1 MKPCQTITRSSWG
14 VLIAVLWSLLAA
26 GCAGNHSGAPLL
38 TPPALR
44 TEIAAQT
51 AQGIDP
57 SQPPSAD
64 VIPTATLEN
73 QPTATPATAETATP
87 QPTPAQIFE
96 LPPTDG
102 PTSTKTP
109 WRRRTPTITPTPEP
123 LTAVMF
129 INRPGPFSKVKS
141 PLLINANASPGADGI
156 VWIELIGEDG
166 RNLYQTRLNFSSYAN
181 RSISIAPEITF
192 ALQAPAELARLVISK
207 RDLYNRISALTS
219 TDLILIQMG
228 DDQIFPTGYSKE
240 PYIVRAPEEGQVISG
255 GVVQVAALVR
265 PVNDSPLIIELL
277 DEQGN
282 AIASTTLDLVFP
294 TGDLSHTPFDV
305 NLTYTISQSTNALLV
320 FRQEST
326 GRIPGTVALTSLELT
341 LQP

>member
-1 MKPCQTITRSSWG
+1 MKPCQTITRSSW
-14 VLIAVLWSLLAA
+14 AVFIVAWSLLAA
-26 GCAGNHSGAPLL
+26 GCSGNRPGAPLL

-64 VIPTATLEN
+64 VIPTATREN
-73 QPTATPATAETATP
+73 PPTAAPATAET
-87 QPTPAQIFE
+87 PTPAQIFE

-102 PTSTKTP
+102 PTPTKTP

-123 LTAVMF
+123 PTAVMF

-166 RNLYQTRLNFSSYAN
+166 RDLYQTRLNFSSYAN

-192 ALQAPAELARLVISK
+192 DLQAPAELARLVISK
-207 RDLYNRISALTS
+207 RDLYDRISALTS

-228 DDQIFPTGYSKE
+228 DDQIFPTGYAKE

-255 GVVQVAALVR
+255 GLVQIAALVR

-277 DEQGN
+277 DEQSN
-282 AIASTTLDLVFP
+282 VIASTTLDLVFP

-305 NLTYTISQSTNALLV
+305 SLPYTVSQSTNALLV